1 MERMVDGLGRPGRKG
16 GAGFYDYPEGGKK
29 HLWPGLAEEFPV
41 SDRQPDVEEVKRRLL
56 YVQALE
62 TVRCLEENVLTHPA
76 DGDLGA
82 VLGWG
87 FPTWTGGTVSLIET
101 VGLASFV
108 EECDRMAEAYGDRFL
123 PPEGLRAKA
132 QAGEGFDWS

>member
-1 MERMVDGLGRPGRKG
+1 M
-16 GAGFYDYPEGGKK
+16 
-29 HLWPGLAEEFPV
+29 
-41 SDRQPDVEEVKRRLL
+41 
-56 YVQALE
+56 
-62 TVRCLEENVLTHPA
+62 LTHPA

>member
-1 MERMVDGLGRPGRKG
+1 MNHAGRRVRPDI
-16 GAGFYDYPEGGKK
+16 GADFFGEAFGAIED
-29 HLWPGLAEEFPV
+29 A
-41 SDRQPDVEEVKRRLL
+41 
-56 YVQALE
+56 A
-62 TVRCLEENVLTHPA
+62 A